1 MYNVKRGREATEL
14 AMMMITK
21 VNKKEGRIIINCAP
35 TMFEVIVICEID
47 NKYMLNYCN
56 SISNECVVSL
66 LRKGEV
72 DAILKPF
79 TNEGFKKTVNKD
91 FEFGGF

>member
-1 MYNVKRGREATEL
+1 MYNVKRGQEAREL
-14 AMMMITK
+14 ALIMIEK
-21 VNKKEGRIIINCAP
+21 VRKNEGRVIINCEP
-35 TMFEVIVICEID
+35 TMFELIVICEID

-56 SISNECVVSL
+56 SITNECVVSL

-79 TNEGFKKTVNKD
+79 TNEGFKNTVNKD